1 MIRKTN
7 SSEVFDIFAK
17 TMISRMAARSPGN
30 LNKVAGQFSIFDDVF
45 EGIMKLFKG
54 DVKLPTLENKALL
67 NDALQIPNH
76 RDLRSVFDPS
86 TNLHKDISSG
96 IEVFTEAS
104 PRVRDDSLPE
114 LNEIAKRYGFN
125 DVGDAYNTAK
135 NFPEELSALTKSGDL
150 NSFRSERI
158 ANAYKFFAD
167 PDIKKVLRES
177 EDSLSTSAPVRSTEP
192 APPDATTPRGES
204 EGAPTSAAKS
214 TDDEIESLKKKIEQA
229 ETKSKEVD
237 SAGNPTPAAKAA
249 SKEGET
255 LTKQLKDKQ
264 NQTWSQWLWR
274 DWTAAATAKS
284 VVSLFAG
291 LIKLSIFGIPLY
303 GIYYFFSSATSS
315 TRDKAAYN
323 IITSKNCLDEINTAS
338 GTKAESM
345 KASLSQDLDR
355 LNQMT
360 SLTSGRVTE
369 EFVQT
374 YANLIDKVGGTGEGS
389 IFAFANHLQQ
399 NPGELVGGLSA
410 QVSESMSCVVTNFN
424 EAKKIIMSL
433 AAKIVETGRESPG
446 GGRTDAEIPSI
457 SGSKNSISGD
467 VNLADGSTHS
477 VVITTRKPSIPP
489 KFILFFQDGRNPLFS
504 SPTFTA
510 FVDPDGQGLVPN
522 AVGKPLAGDGRIAAA
537 IKYCYNNRI
546 KTESDLRRDVI
557 KSINSGL
564 SPLRKLFKNEPEQ
577 KAFERM
583 IKKYKRG
590 GGSSSESFSDD
601 HMDIN
606 KSSEYQNNLF
616 ESINKT
622 SSTMNKLALSND
634 KITYHEDAVKGLK
647 DKLTKSYYAG
657 LDSMYNEKPK
667 AQKTD
672 LKDLYGFQEETGY
685 DLLMEAHPK
694 STYLAEAMGD
704 GGLVENGLEQ
714 KVKSEAVALSVP
726 SGNFRSKYAETHAYL
741 NKLLKVAEAENK
753 TEVSN
758 LIKQTINQFFN

>member
-67 NDALQIPNH
+67 NDALKIPNH
-76 RDLRSVFDPS
+76 QDLRGVFDPS

-104 PRVRDDSLPE
+104 PKVRNDSLPE

-125 DVGDAYNTAK
+125 DAAEAYNTAK
-135 NFPEELSALTKSGDL
+135 DFPAELSALKTSTEFDSL
-150 NSFRSERI
+150 RSERI
-158 ANAYKFFAD
+158 AKAYKFFAD
-167 PDIKKVLRES
+167 PDIKKVLRGSEES
-177 EDSLSTSAPVRSTEP
+177 LPTSAPARSAEP
-192 APPDATTPRGES
+192 TSSDATTPRVES

-214 TDDEIESLKKKIEQA
+214 TDDGTESLKKKLEQA
-229 ETKSKEVD
+229 ETKSREVD
-237 SAGNPTPAAKAA
+237 STGRPTPAAKAA
-249 SKEGET
+249 SKEAET

-264 NQTWSQWLWR
+264 DQTWSQWLWR
-274 DWTAAATAKS
+274 DWTAAATAKG

-315 TRDKAAYN
+315 TRDRASTN
-323 IITSKNCLDEINTAS
+323 ITTSKNCLDEINTVS

-345 KASLSQDLDR
+345 KISLSQDLDR

-360 SLTSGRVTE
+360 SLTSGSVTE
-369 EFVQT
+369 EFVQA

-399 NPGELVGGLSA
+399 NPAELVGGLSA

-433 AAKIVETGRESPG
+433 AAKIVETGKESPS

-467 VNLADGSTHS
+467 VALANGSTHT

-489 KFILFFQDGRNPLFS
+489 KFILFFQDGRNPFFS

>member
-30 LNKVAGQFSIFDDVF
+30 LVKVAGELSILDDVF

-54 DVKLPTLENKALL
+54 DVKPLTPEKRVLFNNAL
-67 NDALQIPNH
+67 DIINH
-76 RDLRSVFDPS
+76 RELKDVFDPS
-86 TNLHKDISSG
+86 KNLHKDVSSG
-96 IEVFTEAS
+96 IKVFTEAS
-104 PRVRDDSLPE
+104 PKVRDDSLPE
-114 LNEIAKRYGFN
+114 LNNIAKRYGFN
-125 DVGDAYNTAK
+125 DVEEAYNTAK
-135 NFPEELSALTKSGDL
+135 NFPAELSALTASGDL
-150 NSFRSERI
+150 SSLRSERI
-158 ANAYKFFAD
+158 AKAYKVFAD
-167 PDIKKVLRES
+167 PDIKKVLIES
-177 EDSLSTSAPVRSTEP
+177 EESLPTSAPARSTEP
-192 APPDATTPRGES
+192 TSSDATTPRGES

-214 TDDEIESLKKKIEQA
+214 TDDGTESLKKELEQA

-237 SAGNPTPAAKAA
+237 SAGKPTPAAEVA
-249 SKEGET
+249 SKEVET
-255 LTKQLKDKQ
+255 LTKQLKDRQ

-315 TRDKAAYN
+315 TRDRASTN
-323 IITSKNCLDEINTAS
+323 IITSKNCLDEINTVS

-457 SGSKNSISGD
+457 SGSKNSISGSIS
-467 VNLADGSTHS
+467 LADGSTHS

-489 KFILFFQDGRNPLFS
+489 KFILFFQDGRNPFFS